1 MWYNCSGKEV
11 LSLINKDFSAVH
23 LKNSDIKLLK
33 KLYRKDTLPYSKKMD
48 VLLKYDFANYSE
60 YEFDEI
66 GNHIPIKNKVE
77 ITDLGESFLLFRRK
91 ELFRFYFPTVLSICS
106 LIISIVVAV
115 HDFLC

>member
-1 MWYNCSGKEV
+1 M
-11 LSLINKDFSAVH
+11 INKDFSTIN

-77 ITDLGESFLLFRRK
+77 ITDLGESFLFFRRK

>member
-1 MWYNCSGKEV
+1 M
-11 LSLINKDFSAVH
+11 INKDFSTVH
-23 LKNSDIKLLK
+23 LKISDIKLLK
-33 KLYRKDTLPYSKKMD
+33 KIYRKDTLPYSKKMD
-48 VLLKYDFANYSE
+48 VLLKYGFANYSE